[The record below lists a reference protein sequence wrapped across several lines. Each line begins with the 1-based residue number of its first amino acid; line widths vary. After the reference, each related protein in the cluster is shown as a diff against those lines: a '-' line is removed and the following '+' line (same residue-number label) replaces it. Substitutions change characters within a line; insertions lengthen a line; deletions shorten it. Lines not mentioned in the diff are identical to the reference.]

1 MAKEIKVK
9 KGDNVVG
16 TGETVEIKGVGAN
29 KDVAKGAYKY
39 ATVENGKET
48 SSYADVPGFKTL
60 PTTTTTTTKPTTTT
74 TTTKPTTTTTT
85 TKPTTT
91 TTTTK
96 ATTTTT
102 TKPTTTTTT
111 TQPTTTTT
119 TAKAPEE
126 DEEENGEG

>member
-9 KGDNVVG
+9 KGGNVVG
-16 TGETVEIKGVGAN
+16 TGETVEIKGIGAN
-29 KDVAKGAYKY
+29 KDVAKGEYQY

-60 PTTTTTTTKPTTTT
+60 PTTTTTTTA
-74 TTTKPTTTTTT
+74 
-85 TKPTTT
+85 KPTTT

-102 TKPTTTTTT
+102 TTVKPTTTTTT
-111 TQPTTTTT
+111 TAKPTTTTT
-119 TAKAPEE
+119 TTEASATTTTTTKAPEE
-126 DEEENGEG
+126 DEEDNGEG